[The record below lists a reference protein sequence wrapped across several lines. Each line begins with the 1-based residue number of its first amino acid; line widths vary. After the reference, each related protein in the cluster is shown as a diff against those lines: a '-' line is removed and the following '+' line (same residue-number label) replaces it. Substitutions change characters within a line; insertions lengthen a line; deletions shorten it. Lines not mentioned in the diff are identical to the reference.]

1 MVGGRSKVK
10 CEKCKKIIKGHIFNR
25 FNKTLC
31 ANCYSVEFQKKLYSG
46 EYMTMKILDKKDKE

>member
-1 MVGGRSKVK
+1 MAGGKNK
-10 CEKCKKIIKGHIFNR
+10 CDKCKKTIRGHIFNR

-46 EYMTMKILDKKDKE
+46 KYMIFKNKE